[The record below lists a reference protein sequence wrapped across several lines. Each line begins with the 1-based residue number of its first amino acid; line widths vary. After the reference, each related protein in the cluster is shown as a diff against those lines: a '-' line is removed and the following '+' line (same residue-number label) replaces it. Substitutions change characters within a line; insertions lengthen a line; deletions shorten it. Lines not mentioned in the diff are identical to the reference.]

1 MSEEKALS
9 AEQLASIKDS
19 FDFAD
24 RDANG
29 SIDFKEFAS
38 LLRVLSPTTTDE
50 QAGAGFSMVDTDSDG
65 QISFD
70 EFVTWWQQVW
80 WEY

>member
-1 MSEEKALS
+1 MSDKTLS
-9 AEQLASIKDS
+9 SDDLDRIRDN

-24 RDANG
+24 ADGNG

-38 LLRVLSPTTTDE
+38 LLKILSPKTTIE

-65 QISFD
+65 QISYD
-70 EFVTWWQQVW
+70 EFVDWWKQVW

>member
-1 MSEEKALS
+1 MTDRALS
-9 AEQLASIKDS
+9 GDDLKMVKDN

-24 RDANG
+24 TDGNG
-29 SIDFKEFAS
+29 VIDFKEFAS
-38 LLRVLSPTTTDE
+38 LLKVLSSKTGLE

-65 QISFD
+65 QISYD
-70 EFVTWWQQVW
+70 EFVAWWQQVW

>member
-1 MSEEKALS
+1 MTDRALTS
-9 AEQLASIKDS
+9 NQLKEIKDS

-24 RDANG
+24 RDGNG
-29 SIDFKEFAS
+29 SIDFKEFAA
-38 LLRVLSPTTTDE
+38 LLRVLSPESNVD

-65 QISFD
+65 QISYD
-70 EFVTWWQQVW
+70 EFVDWWQQVW

>member
-1 MSEEKALS
+1 MTDKTLSSDALK
-9 AEQLASIKDS
+9 LARDN
-19 FDFAD
+19 FEFAD
-24 RDANG
+24 ADGNG

-38 LLRVLSPTTTDE
+38 LLRVLSPKTGLE

-65 QISFD
+65 QINYD
-70 EFVTWWQQVW
+70 EFVAWWKQVW